1 MASPRPAQVAIRSDY
16 VRRRTAEIS
25 RTTGMTVT
33 RIIEEALAHYAPPVP
48 IPDELP
54 PGLVREGRLLV
65 LTGGGR
71 VTVEQVNA
79 SIEET
84 RNGVRD

>member
-1 MASPRPAQVAIRSDY
+1 MASTRPAQIAIRSDY
-16 VRRRTAEIS
+16 VRRRADELS

-33 RIIEEALAHYAPPVP
+33 RIIEEALARYAPPVP
-48 IPDELP
+48 IKDDAP
-54 PGLVREGRLLV
+54 PGMIREGRLLV
-65 LTGGGR
+65 LTGGPR
-71 VTVEQVNA
+71 ITVEQVNA